1 MGFYTPNNY
10 HSITDESIIRKAWM
24 ISIIVAVSVLIAT
37 ITFSIW
43 NAFRYGGPLLLFTS
57 WLGRMGSGNYSEVL
71 TEKERKRVF
80 RKNGKVRFQYRLY
93 SEVITAFMRW
103 RSSLA

>member
-43 NAFRYGGPLLLFTS
+43 NAFRYGGPYFS
-57 WLGRMGSGNYSEVL
+57 SPAGSGAWEAE
-71 TEKERKRVF
+71 TIQKC
-80 RKNGKVRFQYRLY
+80 
-93 SEVITAFMRW
+93 
-103 RSSLA
+103 